1 MTNNEF
7 ILCSTCNKCV
17 NLRIQM
23 GNFPV
28 DFVLNCPECK
38 TEITGRVEFEP
49 FGISLTNAQ
58 ILDINDPNY
67 DKLTNFPIWCLE
79 ISAEFP
85 TRKLYLRESQFDGLA
100 PFMAQMARMG
110 KKNDLTDIKKF
121 QNTRIFADFI
131 RDGKLDNFKRLYNL
145 YWNQKDKYLYP
156 ELNRLL
162 SDYKGLTPITEVKN
176 FSDATMALHQL
187 FLTTSGINF
196 ILGENSLSEYTEL
209 SNRIY
214 SSEQHRDELLKYSNH
229 ITSSFDMIEKTAFD
243 KITAFAKIYHILIP
257 AVTLMNVGNYED
269 LNQNEDGISAANC
282 KELNEFYASSYE
294 WILDNINLVIALNN
308 IFERNSYNECYN
320 GKTYLNDL
328 EKITNKF
335 QKINQNN
342 PEQSYLNISE
352 RFSKPVSSLNN
363 KIRNAIQHYSSHVD
377 VDNQEIIFEDKY
389 GGRVRTE
396 KYSIIDFAKLCIVN
410 LSLIFYIL
418 EIIYTFRKL
427 KLITD
432 GVTPTIYWIKR
443 EEISKLMSSNKA
455 SSNREKKLKKRIR
468 KKRKVAKRKQ

>member
-23 GNFPV
+23 GDFPV
-28 DFVLNCPECK
+28 DFVLNCPECE

-49 FGISLTNAQ
+49 FSISLTNAQ
-58 ILDINDPNY
+58 ILDINVSNY

-110 KKNDLTDIKKF
+110 KKYDLTDIKKF

-145 YWNQKDKYLYP
+145 YWNRKDKYLYP

-176 FSDATMALHQL
+176 ISDATMALHQL

-229 ITSSFDMIEKTAFD
+229 ITSNFDMIEKTAFD
-243 KITAFAKIYHILIP
+243 KITAFSKIYHILIP

-269 LNQNEDGISAANC
+269 LNQNEDGISAVNC
-282 KELNEFYASSYE
+282 KELNDFYASSYE
-294 WILDNINLVIALNN
+294 WLLDNINLVIALNN

-335 QKINQNN
+335 QKINQND

-396 KYSIIDFAKLCIVN
+396 KYSIIDFAKLCIIN

-432 GVTPTIYWIKR
+432 GVTPTIYWIKS
-443 EEISKLMSSNKA
+443 EEISKIMSSNEVR
-455 SSNREKKLKKRIR
+455 SNRERKLKNRIK
-468 KKRKVAKRKQ
+468 KKRKSGRRN

>member
-1 MTNNEF
+1 MTHNEF
-7 ILCSTCNKCV
+7 IVCSTCKKCV

-23 GNFPV
+23 GDFPV
-28 DFVLNCPECK
+28 DFALNCPECK

-49 FGISLTNAQ
+49 FDISLTNSQ
-58 ILDINDPNY
+58 ILDKDVPNY
-67 DKLTNFPIWCLE
+67 DELTDFPIWCLE

-85 TRKLYLRESQFDGLA
+85 TRKLHLRESPFDGLA

-110 KKNDLTDIKKF
+110 KKDDLTDIRKF

-131 RDGKLDNFKRLYNL
+131 REGKLDNFRRLYNL
-145 YWNQKDKYLYP
+145 YWNRQDKYLYP
-156 ELNRLL
+156 ELNGLL
-162 SDYKGLTPITEVKN
+162 SDYKGLIPITDVKN
-176 FSDATMALHQL
+176 ISDATMALHQL

-214 SSEQHRDELLKYSNH
+214 SSDQHRDELLKYSNH
-229 ITSSFDMIEKTAFD
+229 IASNFDMIEKTAFD

-269 LNQNEDGISAANC
+269 LNQNEDGISAANY
-282 KELNEFYASSYE
+282 KELNGFYASSYE
-294 WILDNINLVIALNN
+294 WILDNINLVIGLNN

-320 GKTYLNDL
+320 GKTYSNDL

-342 PEQSYLNISE
+342 PEQAYLNISE
-352 RFSKPVSSLNN
+352 QFSKPVSSLNN

-377 VDNQEIIFEDKY
+377 VDNQEIIFDDKY

-396 KYSIIDFAKLCIVN
+396 KYSVIDFAKLCIVN
-410 LSLIFYIL
+410 FSLIFYIL

-432 GVTPTIYWIKR
+432 GVTPTIFWTKS
-443 EEISKLMSSNKA
+443 EEISKVMSSNEVR
-455 SSNREKKLKKRIR
+455 SNWEKKLKNRIK
-468 KKRKVAKRKQ
+468 KKRKSGRKN